1 MQKILL
7 SEFCEVL
14 DLEVLY
20 DKGEE
25 YITLDTPF
33 ITRPGIQLTGFY
45 DYFDNDRIQF
55 IGNVEHA
62 YLEHLTNEERFI
74 RLKDLFSQNL
84 PCVVLTRS
92 IDDISSYVRAAKS
105 CEMLLF
111 KSKHN
116 TNKSIN
122 TTVTYLEEI
131 FAPKMQTHGVLLDVS
146 GVGVLITGQS
156 GIGKSEIALDLVQK
170 GHRLVADDLVTLTR
184 RRDRVIGSCPKI
196 LQYFMEIRGVGII
209 DIKALFGMGSVR
221 ESKTVDLIVEVE
233 KWDDHKHYERLGTEY
248 KTQEFL
254 GMSINKLTVPVV
266 PGRNMSTI
274 IETIARNYRIA
285 GMNYN
290 AGKEFCERVEKYNN
304 DHRIWE

>member
-1 MQKILL
+1 MQKIVL
-7 SEFCEVL
+7 SEFCELL

-25 YITLDTPF
+25 YIKLVSPF

-74 RLKDLFSQNL
+74 RLRDLFSQRV
-84 PCVVLTRS
+84 PCVILTKG
-92 IDDISSYVRAAKS
+92 IDNVSDYVRAAKS
-105 CEMLLF
+105 CNMLLL

-116 TNKSIN
+116 TNRSIN
-122 TTVTYLEEI
+122 TTVTYLEEL
-131 FAPKMQTHGVLLDVS
+131 FAPKKQSHGVFLDVS
-146 GVGVLITGQS
+146 GIGILITGRS
-156 GIGKSEIALDLVQK
+156 GIGKSEIALDLVQR

-184 RRDRVIGSCPKI
+184 KRDRIEGSCPKI

-209 DIKALFGMGSVR
+209 DIRALFGMGSVR
-221 ESKTVDLIVEVE
+221 EKKMVDLVVEVE
-233 KWDDHKHYERLGTEY
+233 KWDIKKHYERLGTEY
-248 KTQEFL
+248 QTQDIL
-254 GMSINKLTVPVV
+254 GIKINKLTVPVV
-266 PGRNMSTI
+266 PGRNMAAI
-274 IETIARNYRIA
+274 VETIARNYRVTS
-285 GMNYN
+285 MNYN

-304 DHRIWE
+304 DHNLWK